1 MSRRGVIGR
10 MTGWGLLLAIVEAAS
25 TAGGAEPIRIGG
37 LVETSGGLA
46 TLGVPLLEGARLAL
60 EEVNAA
66 GGINGQPLELV
77 NLNTESDETKAVINA
92 KKLIEQEKVVVIIG
106 PAATGENL
114 AITPTILGA
123 GVPLVANGA
132 AQAIVTPAE
141 QKRWIFKVPLSDVL
155 VQEKLLAHM
164 KTRGIERIA
173 LINSDVGFGVTGR
186 EALEKLAPTTGI
198 RLVLQQTFGV
208 NDQDMSAQVTRTRA
222 SDAQA
227 TVLWATNPGQ
237 AIVVKNYRQLAVPKP
252 LYLSHAANDFR
263 FLQLAGPAANGVFLG
278 SSKIYIVDQ
287 LPAGDPQKAVIER
300 FVKAYQAKYNKTPA
314 TFSGNGYDALMIAAE
329 GLRRGGTDRT
339 KVRDA
344 IEGLKGHAGITGIYS
359 FSPTDHAGLQPESV
373 VVLEVRDG
381 KWMLAQ

>member
-1 MSRRGVIGR
+1 MRRGIPGCIVA
-10 MTGWGLLLAIVEAAS
+10 LALCIVAAAS
-25 TAGGAEPIRIGG
+25 AAPGAEPIRIGG
-37 LVETSGGLA
+37 LIETSGGLA
-46 TLGVPLLEGARLAL
+46 TLGVPMLEGARLAV

-66 GGINGQPLELV
+66 GGINGRPLELV

-92 KKLIEQEKVVVIIG
+92 KKLIEQEKVSVIVG

-114 AITPTILGA
+114 AITPTILAA

-132 AQAIVTPAE
+132 ALAIVTPVE

-164 KTRGIERIA
+164 RARGIERIA

-186 EALEKLAPTTGI
+186 EALEKLAPTMAV
-198 RLVLQQTFGV
+198 RLVIQQTFGV
-208 NDQDMSAQVTRTRA
+208 NDQDMTAQVTRVRA

-227 TVLWATNPGQ
+227 TVVWATNPGQ
-237 AIVVKNYRQLAVPKP
+237 AIVVKNYRQLAVAKP

-263 FLQLAGPAANGVFLG
+263 FLQLAGAAANGALLG

-287 LPAGDPQKAVIER
+287 LPAADPQKPVIDR
-300 FVKAYQAKYNKTPA
+300 FVKAYQARYNKPPA
-314 TFSGNGYDALMIAAE
+314 TFAGNGYDAVMIAAE
-329 GLRRGGTDRT
+329 GLRRGGIDRA
-339 KVRDA
+339 KVREA
-344 IEGLKGHAGITGIYS
+344 IEHLKGHVGITGIYS

-381 KWMLAQ
+381 KWVLAQ